1 MERRQES
8 KYILITAKVWKILI
22 DINYPIF
29 SDLYNGTVILD
40 QNIDKMGFTIS
51 NIDGPRM
58 KVLDIF
64 GYWTQILVLLLTLY
78 TTDGTRN
85 IMDWFTP

>member
-8 KYILITAKVWKILI
+8 RDILITAKVWKILI

-29 SDLYNGTVILD
+29 SDLYNGTAILD
-40 QNIDKMGFTIS
+40 QNIDIMGFTIS
-51 NIDGPRM
+51 TIDGPRM

-64 GYWTQILVLLLTLY
+64 RYWTQILVLLLTLY

-85 IMDWFTP
+85 IMD

>member
-1 MERRQES
+1 MG
-8 KYILITAKVWKILI
+8 WKILI

-29 SDLYNGTVILD
+29 SDLYNGTAILD

-51 NIDGPRM
+51 TIDGPRM

-85 IMDWFTP
+85 IMD

>member
-1 MERRQES
+1 M
-8 KYILITAKVWKILI
+8 YILITAKVWKILI
-22 DINYPIF
+22 DINYLIF
-29 SDLYNGTVILD
+29 SDLYNGTAILD
-40 QNIDKMGFTIS
+40 QNIDIMGFTIS
-51 NIDGPRM
+51 TIDGPRM

-85 IMDWFTP
+85 IMD

>member
-8 KYILITAKVWKILI
+8 RDILITAKVWKILI
-22 DINYPIF
+22 DINYLIF
-29 SDLYNGTVILD
+29 SDLYNGTAILD
-40 QNIDKMGFTIS
+40 QNIDIMGFTIS
-51 NIDGPRM
+51 TIDGPRM

-64 GYWTQILVLLLTLY
+64 RYWTQILVLLLTLY

-85 IMDWFTP
+85 IMD

>member
-1 MERRQES
+1 MS
-8 KYILITAKVWKILI
+8 ILTTPKVWKILI
-22 DINYPIF
+22 DINYPVF
-29 SDLYNGTVILD
+29 SDPYNGTMNLD
-40 QNIDKMGFTIS
+40 QNMEKMVLTIPTIDE
-51 NIDGPRM
+51 PRM

-85 IMDWFTP
+85 IMD

>member
-1 MERRQES
+1 MRIS
-8 KYILITAKVWKILI
+8 TTPKVWKILI
-22 DINYPIF
+22 DINYPVF
-29 SDLYNGTVILD
+29 SDLYNGTAILD
-40 QNIDKMGFTIS
+40 QNMDKMVLTIPT
-51 NIDGPRM
+51 IEIRYGPRM

-85 IMDWFTP
+85 IMD

>member
-1 MERRQES
+1 MG
-8 KYILITAKVWKILI
+8 WKILI

-29 SDLYNGTVILD
+29 SDLYNGTAILD
-40 QNIDKMGFTIS
+40 QNIDIMGFTIS
-51 NIDGPRM
+51 TIDGPRM

-85 IMDWFTP
+85 TMD